1 MSDKLAVI
9 QTKETLE
16 ELDKLE
22 AGVNDL
28 IQSFTKLNT
37 AVDQTNTKLNRGTPK
52 ETIEG
57 IKDLDGYSKE
67 YLRTLKDMATI
78 EQKTQQIRLTN
89 AKLTTEQARTAKE
102 LANQQNA
109 EARAKKQ
116 ALSLQEKQNKILSES
131 QSYYKRFAS
140 EVLDAKNKV
149 KELAVQMRFLE
160 QDFKEGKIGVSD
172 YEKQLSKLSKEFT
185 EAKLKAIG
193 LDSALKDIDRSAGDH
208 QRNVGNYQSAL
219 NGMGS
224 GFGGMMSRAGSI
236 AGGIIMAD
244 GARMLGDI
252 AAQSYETI
260 QQLNAV
266 NYAMKEVFQTEEE
279 VGYQKE
285 FLSSAAEKYGLEI
298 ISLTDSY
305 TKFSAAAKNTSL
317 EGEKAKEVFEAFAGA
332 GAKLGLPAQQIEG
345 VYTALEQMVSKGNI
359 QAEELRGQ
367 LGERLPG
374 AMKIFADAMG
384 VSTSELDDMLKKGQ
398 VVAGDVLPKV
408 AEELKKVYGLDT
420 IDKIDTLAGA
430 QNRLKNQWTEF
441 LDTLSTNKDFINAIA
456 DVLEIAKGLLEEFLD
471 LAINGGADGVSIMG
485 ELKDVFEAVGDVIN
499 ALTGNLFENG
509 KGWNFVHLLTNK
521 VKEGFVIIST
531 VIQLVVKSI
540 EYFATSIKDAVFG
553 TEEAVKKLE
562 DYGSIIDKIRDK
574 LAALNKENEAILS
587 GDEKALENLKNQK
600 KLENELLEARQKGHK
615 YFIHNNFWRETAA
628 NGKFTGKRANEYI
641 YKDGELVPRSSVK
654 VVDPPKAGNDKAK
667 KKKKTPKGRVKK
679 EKTQEQLDKEA
690 FDKARKDL
698 DFEHNKLLEKF
709 RRQRVEAQ
717 NELTGYD
724 LLVKEIEI
732 DGQVIKEK
740 DTYYTKLLDLA
751 KKYKQEQREIEAQKS
766 KDLFDENESQQDK
779 MRQLNQALLEKS
791 QKEIE
796 YIKLLGQE
804 TAEYKKQMIM
814 NDKNIS
820 YKDKQYFL
828 ELLEY
833 DTTIAVNKR
842 EKEKLQ
848 LLKEQL
854 EAKRA
859 LLQKQGKDLNED
871 EKVQLAQTDLQITQ
885 LDTSIMENE
894 KNKAN
899 KMFLRIVEGLE
910 PLKNLVEQNL
920 ADLGLDAVSKQFS
933 DLYSKIL
940 QQGKDFSMSF
950 ADYMNMAT
958 ALISDFAGKAITS
971 SKERTIAEL
980 DEELERSKM
989 ITDTELGFIDK
1000 RLDALNGLSELT
1012 EEQIA
1017 ERNALEDEAMVI
1029 KEQQMQKE
1037 KLIQAQKARAE
1048 QKAQAQQAL
1057 MNGALGATQSIAQL
1071 GVPAGLVPAGI
1082 ALAFGALQAG
1092 LIMSKNPVPQYF
1104 VGTKNAPQGWAW
1116 TDERG
1121 AEIHTD
1127 KHGNIKDL
1135 GSDKGARLK
1144 YLEQGDRIYTAS
1156 ETRKILENIKTPS
1169 LDDALLSHG
1178 VVKNI
1183 QVPMNINTPAID
1195 YDKLASKIGEQ
1206 QDRVMRKYDKTSVF
1220 ELNGYIY
1227 TQKGGQI
1234 PVAVSRVKKTKNIV
1248 KIKGNERD

>member
-116 ALSLQEKQNKILSES
+116 ALSLQEKQNKVLSES
-131 QSYYKRFAS
+131 QSHYKRFAR
-140 EVLDAKNKV
+140 EVLDAKNKA
-149 KELAVQMRFLE
+149 KDLAAQMQLLE
-160 QDFKEGKIGVSD
+160 HDFKNGKISASD
-172 YEKQLSKLSKEFT
+172 YEKTLSKLSKEFT
-185 EAKLKAIG
+185 EAKLKAVG
-193 LDSALKDIDRSAGDH
+193 LDSALKKIDKSVGDN

-252 AAQSYETI
+252 AAQSYETV
-260 QQLNAV
+260 QKLNAV

-285 FLSSAAEKYGLEI
+285 FLSSAAEKYGLEL

-332 GAKLGLPAQQIEG
+332 GAKLGLPAEQIEG

-471 LAINGGADGVSIMG
+471 LAVTGGADGVSVMG

-499 ALTGNLFENG
+499 ALTGNLFDNG
-509 KGWNFVHLLTNK
+509 KGWDLVNLVVNQVKTNL
-521 VKEGFVIIST
+521 VAIST
-531 VIQLVVKSI
+531 VIKLVIKGI
-540 EYFATSIKDAVFG
+540 EYFVKSIKDAIFG
-553 TEEAVKKLE
+553 TEDAIKMLG
-562 DYGSIIDKIRDK
+562 DFGSIIDSTKEK
-574 LAALNKENEAILS
+574 LSSLNKENAAILS

-600 KLENELLEARQKGHK
+600 ELENKLIEARKKGQK
-615 YFIHNNFWRETAA
+615 YFVHNNYWRETAA

-654 VVDPPKAGNDKAK
+654 IVDPPKAGKEQ

-698 DFEHNKLLEKF
+698 DFEHNELLEKF
-709 RRQRVEAQ
+709 RRLRVEAQ

-751 KKYKQEQREIEAQKS
+751 KKYKQEQREIESQKS

-779 MRQLNQALLEKS
+779 MRQLNQALLEKN

-859 LLQKQGKDLNED
+859 LLQEQGKDLNED

-958 ALISDFAGKAITS
+958 ALISDFAGKAIS
-971 SKERTIAEL
+971 SGKERTIAEL

-989 ITDTELGFIDK
+989 ITETELGFIDK

-1037 KLIQAQKARAE
+1037 KLIQSQKARAE
-1048 QKAQAQQAL
+1048 QRAQAQQAL

-1071 GVPAGLVPAGI
+1071 GVPAGLIPAGI

-1144 YLEQGDRIYTAS
+1144 FLEQGDRIYTAS
-1156 ETRKILENIKTPS
+1156 ETRKILENIKTPA
-1169 LDDALLSHG
+1169 LDEVLLSNG
-1178 VVKNI
+1178 IVKNI
-1183 QVPMNINTPAID
+1183 QVPMNINTPTID
-1195 YDKLASKIGEQ
+1195 YDKLATKIGEQ

-1234 PVAVSRVKKTKNIV
+1234 PVAVSRVKKNKNTI

>member
-9 QTKETLE
+9 QTQETLE
-16 ELDKLE
+16 ELGKLE
-22 AGVNDL
+22 TGVTKL
-28 IQSFTKLNT
+28 IESFTKLNT

-67 YLRTLKDMATI
+67 YMRTLKDMATI

-89 AKLTTEQARTAKE
+89 ARITTEQVRAAKE

-116 ALSLQEKQNKILSES
+116 VLSLQEKQKKILSES
-131 QSYYKRFAS
+131 IDPYKKFTKQ
-140 EVLDAKNKV
+140 VLDAKNKA
-149 KELAVQMRFLE
+149 KDLAALMELLE
-160 QDFKEGKIGVSD
+160 QDFKNGKIGVSA

-185 EAKLKAIG
+185 EAKLKAVG
-193 LDSALKDIDRSAGDH
+193 LDSALKKIDKSVGDN

-236 AGGIIMAD
+236 AGGILMAD

-252 AAQSYETI
+252 AAQSYETV
-260 QQLNAV
+260 QKLNAV

-285 FLSSAAEKYGLEI
+285 FLSSAAEKYGLEL

-332 GAKLGLPAQQIEG
+332 GAKLGLPAEQIEG

-441 LDTLSTNKDFINAIA
+441 LDTLATNKDFINAIA

-471 LAINGGADGVSIMG
+471 LAITGGADGVSVMG
-485 ELKDVFEAVGDVIN
+485 ELKDVFEAVGDVLN
-499 ALTGNLFENG
+499 ALTGNLFDNG
-509 KGWNFVHLLTNK
+509 KGWDLVNLVVNQVKTNL
-521 VKEGFVIIST
+521 VAIST
-531 VIQLVVKSI
+531 VIKLVIKGI
-540 EYFATSIKDAVFG
+540 EYFVKSIKDAIFG
-553 TEEAVKKLE
+553 TEDAIKMLG
-562 DYGSIIDKIRDK
+562 DFGSIIDSTKEK
-574 LAALNKENEAILS
+574 LSSLNKENAAILS

-600 KLENELLEARQKGHK
+600 ELENKLIEARKKGQK
-615 YFIHNNFWRETAA
+615 YFVHNNFWRETAA
-628 NGKFTGKRANEYI
+628 NGKFTNKRANEYTVV
-641 YKDGELVPRSSVK
+641 DGELVPRSSVK
-654 VVDPPKAGNDKAK
+654 VVDPPKAGKEQ
-667 KKKKTPKGRVKK
+667 KKKKTPKVRVKK

-698 DFEHNKLLEKF
+698 DFEHNELLEKF

-751 KKYKQEQREIEAQKS
+751 KKYKQEQREIESQKS

-779 MRQLNQALLEKS
+779 MRQLNQALLEKN

-814 NDKNIS
+814 NDKSIS

-859 LLQKQGKDLNED
+859 LLQEQGKDLNED

-950 ADYMNMAT
+950 ADYMNTAT
-958 ALISDFAGKAITS
+958 ALISDFAGKAIS
-971 SKERTIAEL
+971 SGKERTIAEL

-1048 QKAQAQQAL
+1048 QRAQAQQAL

-1156 ETRKILENIKTPS
+1156 ETRKILENIKTPA
-1169 LDDALLSHG
+1169 LDDVLLSNG
-1178 VVKNI
+1178 IVKNI

-1195 YDKLASKIGEQ
+1195 YDKLATKIGEQ

>member
-9 QTKETLE
+9 QAEETVKELE
-16 ELDKLE
+16 KLE
-22 AGVNDL
+22 KEVSDL
-28 IQSFTKLNT
+28 IGVFDKLNT

-57 IKDLDGYSKE
+57 IKDLDGYSKD
-67 YLRTLKDMATI
+67 YMRTLKDMATI

-89 AKLTTEQARTAKE
+89 ARITTEQVRAAKE

-116 ALSLQEKQNKILSES
+116 MLSLQEKQNKAMSEIIDP
-131 QSYYKRFAS
+131 YKKFTK
-140 EVLDAKNKV
+140 EVLDAKHKT
-149 KELAVQMRFLE
+149 KQLAVLMRFLE
-160 QDFKEGKIGVSD
+160 EDFKNGKIGVSA

-193 LDSALKDIDRSAGDH
+193 LDSALKDIDKSVGDN

-252 AAQSYETI
+252 ATQSYETV
-260 QQLNAV
+260 QKLNAV

-285 FLSSAAEKYGLEI
+285 FLSSAAEKYGLEL

-332 GAKLGLPAQQIEG
+332 GAKLGLPAEQIEG

-408 AEELKKVYGLDT
+408 AEELKKVYGLDAV
-420 IDKIDTLAGA
+420 DRIDTLAGA

-441 LDTLSTNKDFINAIA
+441 LDTLATNKDFINAIS

-471 LAINGGADGVSIMG
+471 LAITGGADGVSIMG
-485 ELKDVFEAVGDVIN
+485 ELKDVFEAVGDVLN
-499 ALTGNLFENG
+499 ALTGNLFDNG
-509 KGWNFVHLLTNK
+509 KGWDLVNLVVNQVKTNL
-521 VKEGFVIIST
+521 VAIST
-531 VIQLVVKSI
+531 VIKLVIKGI
-540 EYFATSIKDAVFG
+540 EYFVKSIKDAIFG
-553 TEEAVKKLE
+553 TEDAIKMLG
-562 DYGSIIDKIRDK
+562 DFGSIIDSTKEK
-574 LAALNKENEAILS
+574 LSSLNKENTAILS

-600 KLENELLEARQKGHK
+600 ELENKLIEARKKGQK
-615 YFIHNNFWRETAA
+615 YFVHNNFWRETAA
-628 NGKFTGKRANEYI
+628 NGKFTNKRANEYT
-641 YKDGELVPRSSVK
+641 YVDGELVPRSSVK
-654 VVDPPKAGNDKAK
+654 VVDPPKANKEK
-667 KKKKTPKGRVKK
+667 KKKKAKGRVKK
-679 EKTQEQLDKEA
+679 EKTKEQLDKEA

-698 DFEHNKLLEKF
+698 DFEHNELLEKF

-732 DGQVIKEK
+732 DGLVIKEK

-751 KKYKQEQREIEAQKS
+751 KKYKQEQREIESQKS

-779 MRQLNQALLEKS
+779 MRQLNQALLEKN

-859 LLQKQGKDLNED
+859 LLQEQGKDLNED

-958 ALISDFAGKAITS
+958 ALISDFAGKAIS
-971 SKERTIAEL
+971 SGKERTIAEL

-989 ITDTELGFIDK
+989 ITETELGFIDK

-1048 QKAQAQQAL
+1048 QRAQAQQAL

-1156 ETRKILENIKTPS
+1156 ETRKILENIKTPA
-1169 LDDALLSHG
+1169 LDDVLLSNG

-1195 YDKLASKIGEQ
+1195 YDKLATKIGEQ

-1220 ELNGYIY
+1220 ELNGFIY

-1234 PVAVSRVKKTKNIV
+1234 PVAVSRVKKNKNIV